1 MCNFSTSRGNQE
13 KSIDIKDRKKKKNIR
28 EARERESKNDRN
40 KSKPISSKWCKLANQ
55 KELLD

>member
-28 EARERESKNDRN
+28 ETRESDDSTDAYRMNEN
-40 KSKPISSKWCKLANQ
+40 YLV
-55 KELLD
+55 

>member
-13 KSIDIKDRKKKKNIR
+13 KSIDIKDRKKEKNIR

-40 KSKPISSKWCKLANQ
+40 KSKPISSKWCKLAN
-55 KELLD
+55 